1 MNPLVASDLE
11 QFIERGWCLLP
22 GAFSEAQARAAQEVV
37 WQRMREKR
45 GIRRDDP
52 TTWPPAYDV
61 EQSLDAAPQIIDCFT
76 PVIGDAIER
85 LVGAGRWCG
94 VRRWGFWPVS
104 FHYAKDEPQEFPEW
118 GWHVDGN
125 WFRHTLDCPKQGLLV
140 IGLFT
145 DVPPGSGGTIVAEGS
160 HRRAARVLAEHPEGL
175 THRELFDLVLAQP
188 IGNFRELTGKAGDVV
203 LAHPFLFHTRG
214 CKRHGPPR
222 ILSNV
227 EAPLREGMRFD
238 RADHDLSV
246 VERSILQALHEVEA
260 APVGPRR
267 CRF

>member
-1 MNPLVASDLE
+1 MNPLAASDFE
-11 QFIERGWCLLP
+11 QFIERGWCLVP
-22 GAFSEAQARAAQEVV
+22 GAFTETQARAAQDVV
-37 WQRMREKR
+37 WQRMWEKR
-45 GIRRDDP
+45 GISRTDP
-52 TTWPPAYDV
+52 ATWPPAYDV

-76 PVIGDAIER
+76 AAVGDAIEQI
-85 LVGAGRWCG
+85 VGAGRWCG

-104 FHYAKDEPQEFPEW
+104 FSYAKDEPQPVPAW

-145 DVPPGSGGTIVAEGS
+145 DVQPHSGGTIVAEGS
-160 HRRAARVLAEHPEGL
+160 HRRTARVLAQHPEGL
-175 THRELFDLVLAQP
+175 GHRELFDLVLAQP
-188 IGNFRELTGKAGDVV
+188 LGNFRELTGKAGDVV

-227 EAPLREGMRFD
+227 EAPLREPMHFD
-238 RADHDLSV
+238 RSDAGYSV
-246 VERSILQALHEVEA
+246 LEQSIRSALIEPETPPA
-260 APVGPRR
+260 GAIS